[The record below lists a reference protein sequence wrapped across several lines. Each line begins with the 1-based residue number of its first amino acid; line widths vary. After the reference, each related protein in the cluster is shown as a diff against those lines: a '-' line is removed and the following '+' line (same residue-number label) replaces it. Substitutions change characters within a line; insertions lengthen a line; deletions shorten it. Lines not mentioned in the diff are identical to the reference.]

1 MEEILKCDICN
12 NKFNLENR
20 KPLTAKC
27 GHTYCKHCI
36 LSNKGENDS
45 SCPIC
50 PNPYFL
56 SIETC
61 ISNIKLEEIIK
72 FVFRIPDKQ
81 IIYSKPDMHRRKSPD
96 TKSIHFS
103 KEITKTA
110 YRSNTMTKYPS
121 DFRFSKKEAYSLSKN
136 PSGVMTSFQ
145 INKMKEMDKIDH
157 HQMLYNNLVNV
168 RLNQFDID
176 EEKNQQNISETIE
189 TIPINDDN
197 NQSFSDEF
205 KELLKRESR
214 DINTNCNSNSNGI
227 NGNANNIMDISSKSS
242 IEEEKKEEE
251 DDIDIANDN
260 DINYKKEEQKKL
272 ETKVAAIP
280 AKRNSANKEEGFDK
294 LMEDLDK
301 LFPQD
306 GYMNASKKKKYEE
319 QIKKAIENDKFKND
333 YDTLELKIFPNGDF
347 FVGYL
352 DNNSEKITNG
362 ILYGNN
368 GDYYEGEFINDKK
381 EGYGILIY
389 KNGTRYEG
397 VLKNNKHNGYGKLI
411 QLDGEVFIGEW
422 KDGKI
427 NGNGVRYHSNGDRYI
442 GCYINNIRNGNGHY
456 IFTNGDSYEG
466 NWSNGKANG
475 KGKFTFKNGNVYEG
489 EFVDN
494 VICGKG
500 LFTMSNGDIF
510 TGIFKNGLING
521 RGTLKTKK
529 GERYQGEFLNGKKH
543 GSGKIFNA
551 DGTLLC
557 AGQWN
562 FDKFIGKKQM
572 NEYI

>member
-1 MEEILKCDICN
+1 MDEILKCDICN

-36 LSNKGENDS
+36 LSNKGENES

-50 PNPYFL
+50 QIPYL
-56 SIETC
+56 LNIETC
-61 ISNIKLEEIIK
+61 IPNIKLEEIIK
-72 FVFRIPDKQ
+72 FVFIIPEKQ
-81 IIYSKPDMHRRKSPD
+81 IIYSKPDITRRKSPD
-96 TKSIHFS
+96 ARSNHFS
-103 KEITKTA
+103 KDITKTA
-110 YRSNTMTKYPS
+110 YRSNTIAKYPS
-121 DFRFSKKEAYSLSKN
+121 DFRFSKKEMVLSKN

-145 INKMKEMDKIDH
+145 INKIDKSEKSEKIETN
-157 HQMLYNNLVNV
+157 QIYYNNLANV
-168 RLNQFDID
+168 RVNHFDID
-176 EEKNQQNISETIE
+176 EETNQNNISETIE

-205 KELLKRESR
+205 KELLKKESKE
-214 DINTNCNSNSNGI
+214 INTNCNTNSNG
-227 NGNANNIMDISSKSS
+227 NTNNMRDLLRKPS

-251 DDIDIANDN
+251 EDDNDN
-260 DINYKKEEQKKL
+260 KEES
-272 ETKVAAIP
+272 ETKIAAIP
-280 AKRNSANKEEGFDK
+280 AKKNPANKEEA
-294 LMEDLDK
+294 LDK
-301 LFPQD
+301 LFDDLDELIPH
-306 GYMNASKKKKYEE
+306 NIKTIKKKKFEE
-319 QIKKAIENDKFKND
+319 QIRKAIENEKFKND
-333 YDTLELKIFPNGDF
+333 YSDLELRLFVNGDF

-352 DNNSEKITNG
+352 DNNNEKITNG

-500 LFTMSNGDIF
+500 VFTMSSGDVY
-510 TGIFKNGLING
+510 TGTFKNGLING

-529 GERYQGEFLNGKKH
+529 GEKYQGEFFNGKKH
-543 GSGKIFNA
+543 GTGKMFNG

-557 AGQWN
+557 SGHWN
-562 FDKFIGKKQM
+562 LDKYIGKKQM